1 MEVKLSEKSVT
12 KVLELGFSLVLV
24 FFVLI
29 LPIQKVDLSF
39 FSLAGDSLRVI
50 KITSLLLVLI
60 SGLLVRFRVRVEVLP
75 VFSLLYFMPF
85 SHHANSYF
93 SHNFF
98 IVEFALAVFLFFL
111 LNISFEQWSKG
122 VFYFFILAA
131 FYVFFDLVRSGVIF
145 GDDLSVFFY
154 RLAIFNQTGHY
165 LNFDPFWNGGRLTTD
180 IIGTG
185 LFFLAPF
192 YKLLSAL
199 IDPFAAFNILVL
211 SLYMLFGVATFTICR
226 VYGLSAKFSLIG
238 GFLALVSSE
247 HLFKWNFHFG
257 TLGFLSSLL
266 GVLWFIAFTKAVVN
280 KPILI
285 NFLGL
290 ATSGA
295 VISSWP
301 FGWIVALPAL
311 VQLLS
316 AAKSSIKSLLALL
329 LTSLPSVVVSGFWFF
344 NYLSSSLNLKKSDYL
359 IGMGWFDFIEKNIS
373 GINLIVLLL
382 GTLAVRRDRLISNSF
397 FWSLLVIGV
406 LETLGLRGLEP
417 SRFFVFAGCLLAVSA
432 SLWLHDQVAR
442 ISLLSQGVIG
452 GWFFVSALQAVCFL
466 GNFSHLQLVV
476 FEEPLIKRLSE
487 INRFKERIV
496 FFDYTLHQLKGAH
509 LAPLAYFAR
518 REFLANYPFHS
529 NWEISPLLDFEKE
542 KRQLKYRLT
551 LQTLG
556 ASTVATFTR
565 KWIRKLRQDSGFRRI
580 AVIFPFNFFAVKSGG
595 KSRSTG
601 LKKNFADFNS
611 LSFQALRDGNFYLPY
626 NYFQGLK
633 VVGCEK
639 IDEVNRKILLLGCRR
654 GEVRVIFKSSL

>member
-1 MEVKLSEKSVT
+1 
-12 KVLELGFSLVLV
+12 
-24 FFVLI
+24 
-29 LPIQKVDLSF
+29 
-39 FSLAGDSLRVI
+39 
-50 KITSLLLVLI
+50 
-60 SGLLVRFRVRVEVLP
+60 
-75 VFSLLYFMPF
+75 
-85 SHHANSYF
+85 
-93 SHNFF
+93 
-98 IVEFALAVFLFFL
+98 
-111 LNISFEQWSKG
+111 
-122 VFYFFILAA
+122 
-131 FYVFFDLVRSGVIF
+131 
-145 GDDLSVFFY
+145 
-154 RLAIFNQTGHY
+154 
-165 LNFDPFWNGGRLTTD
+165 
-180 IIGTG
+180 
-185 LFFLAPF
+185 
-192 YKLLSAL
+192 
-199 IDPFAAFNILVL
+199 
-211 SLYMLFGVATFTICR
+211 
-226 VYGLSAKFSLIG
+226 
-238 GFLALVSSE
+238 
-247 HLFKWNFHFG
+247 
-257 TLGFLSSLL
+257 
-266 GVLWFIAFTKAVVN
+266 
-280 KPILI
+280 
-285 NFLGL
+285 LGL

-295 VISSWP
+295 VVSSWP

-311 VQLLS
+311 VLLLS

-329 LTSLPSVVVSGFWFF
+329 LTSLPSIVVLGFWFF
-344 NYLSSSLNLKKSDYL
+344 NYLSSSLNLKAGNYL
-359 IGMGWFDFIEKNIS
+359 IGMGWFDFIEKNVS

-397 FWSLLVIGV
+397 FWSLLVILV

-442 ISLLSQGVIG
+442 ISFLSQGVIG

-476 FEEPLIKRLSE
+476 FKEPLLERLSE
-487 INRFKERIV
+487 INRFEERIV

-518 REFLANYPFHS
+518 REFMANYPFHS

-542 KRQLKYRLT
+542 KRHWKYRLT

-556 ASTVATFTR
+556 ASTVATFKR
-565 KWIRKLRQDSGFRRI
+565 KWIRKLLQDSGFRRV

-639 IDEVNRKILLLGCRR
+639 IDKVNRKILLLGCKR